1 MIIIK
6 GGSRCNGAYF
16 AKHLVNPDQNETVK
30 VAELRGLAA
39 RNIGQALFEMKA
51 VASGTRCKEF
61 FYHASI
67 NPERDEI
74 LTPEQWEHAVDELE
88 KRLDLEGQARFVVEH
103 EKKGRTHRHVV
114 WSRIDVDRMRAIRM
128 DYDYAKHQAVARQL
142 EQEFGLR
149 PGRSVIGP
157 EVEKGKRPDRRPK
170 SWEVYRGQ
178 EVGMDVTAMKKEI
191 TSLWQSTSSAEAFVS
206 ALEARGYILA
216 RGDKQDFCIVDSL
229 GQAHS
234 LPRRIKGVKTSE
246 IKERLSPTFAP
257 QDLPRV
263 KEATAIQLQKI
274 KQGHEQEEQERSATP
289 KGADVR
295 QQDIIQEEDDRQQ
308 QAVQEAEQRQQVVL
322 DEEQR
327 REEFSKQAERQVE
340 QAHEMEA
347 QQERLDQY
355 KEAMAS
361 YAARARQEEAERRQR
376 QELDARIRE
385 RGEIRNAH
393 HRYGEALGQHYS
405 VRDPYESLA
414 RAAMAEY
421 AAFLRERSKLDAEI
435 AKTSDPLERR
445 RMELRKDVEAA
456 EYMAVTSER
465 IAGQSEIIVGK
476 MNSPEAVKER
486 ARAKAFKAEAEKLRE
501 EYRKVGIE
509 QERGAE
515 PQGGTPHPAEHQG
528 KPSRH
533 EESREQGTRQQEDPK
548 KEPGEKPERAD
559 QAAKEEQTKEEQK
572 RTTENQKS
580 AETPLMVEERS
591 PGKVAGPAQT
601 LGEYVRTL
609 PEKEP
614 TRTWTAQ
621 EIKADPAARR
631 AYYAQ
636 LAQEK
641 NRQIALDNISR
652 TMKAGKNLNTDDVRR
667 LSREDLDG
675 IKRNGDKH
683 LKEVVQQHEK
693 DREKD
698 RGLER

>member
-1 MIIIK
+1 MIVIN

-16 AKHLVNPDQNETVK
+16 AKHLINPDKNETVK

-39 RNIGQALFEMKA
+39 KNIGQAFYEMKA
-51 VASGTRCKEF
+51 VASGTRCKDF
-61 FYHASI
+61 FYHANI
-67 NPERDEI
+67 NPEKDET
-74 LTPEQWEHAVDELE
+74 LTPEQWEQAVDELE
-88 KRLDLEGQARFVVEH
+88 KRLGLEGQARFVVEH
-103 EKKGRTHRHVV
+103 KKKGRTHRHVV

-142 EQEFGLR
+142 EQEFGLK

-178 EVGMDVTAMKKEI
+178 EVAMDVTAMKKEI
-191 TSLWQSTSSAEAFVS
+191 TALWQSTSSAEAFVS
-206 ALEARGYILA
+206 AMEARGYILA
-216 RGDKQDFCIVDSL
+216 RGDKQDFCIVDPL

-234 LPRRIKGVKTSE
+234 LPRRIKGVKASE
-246 IKERLSPTFAP
+246 IKERLSPHVTP
-257 QDLPRV
+257 QALPSV
-263 KEATAIQLQKI
+263 KEAMATQRERI
-274 KQGHEQEEQERSATP
+274 KQGLEKQEQERTTAL
-289 KGADVR
+289 KDADVR
-295 QQDIIQEEDDRQQ
+295 QQDIIKEEDDRRQQ
-308 QAVQEAEQRQQVVL
+308 VVQEAEQQQQTVL

-327 REEFSKQAERQVE
+327 REEFRKQADRQVE
-340 QAHEMEA
+340 QTREMEA

-361 YAARARQEEAERRQR
+361 YAARARQEQAERRQR
-376 QELDARIRE
+376 QELDNRIRE

-421 AAFLRERSKLDAEI
+421 GAFLRERSKLDAEI
-435 AKTSDPLERR
+435 AKTNDPLERR
-445 RMELRKDVEAA
+445 RMELRRDVEAA
-456 EYMAVTSER
+456 EYMAITSER

-486 ARAKAFKAEAEKLRE
+486 ARATAFKAEAEKLRE
-501 EYRKVGIE
+501 EYRTVGIE
-509 QERGAE
+509 QERGVE
-515 PQGGTPHPAEHQG
+515 PQGPTTYSGDHQEKPAQQ
-528 KPSRH
+528 
-533 EESREQGTRQQEDPK
+533 EENKDQSTRQQEDPK
-548 KEPGEKPERAD
+548 KGPAENRDRAD
-559 QAAKEEQTKEEQK
+559 QPTEKEKNRK
-572 RTTENQKS
+572 TENQKG
-580 AETPLMVEERS
+580 ADAPLMVEERS
-591 PGKVAGPAQT
+591 IGKAAGPAQT
-601 LGEYVRTL
+601 LDDYVRTL

-621 EIKADPAARR
+621 ELKADPTAKR

-636 LAQEK
+636 LAEEK

-652 TMKAGKNLNTDDVRR
+652 DMKAGKTLNSNDVRR
-667 LSREDLDG
+667 LNRDDLDG

-683 LKEVVQQHEK
+683 LKEIVQQHEK
-693 DREKD
+693 ERG

>member
-1 MIIIK
+1 MIIIN

-16 AKHLVNPDQNETVK
+16 AKHLINPDKNETVK

-39 RNIGQALFEMKA
+39 KNIGQAFYEMKA
-51 VASGTRCKEF
+51 VASGTRCKDF
-61 FYHASI
+61 FYHANI
-67 NPERDEI
+67 NPEKDET
-74 LTPEQWEHAVDELE
+74 LTPEQWEQAVDELE
-88 KRLDLEGQARFVVEH
+88 KRLGLEGQARFVVEH
-103 EKKGRTHRHVV
+103 QKKGRIHRHVV

-142 EQEFGLR
+142 EQEFGLK

-178 EVGMDVTAMKKEI
+178 EVAMDVTAMKKEI
-191 TSLWQSTSSAEAFVS
+191 TALWQSTSSAEAFVS
-206 ALEARGYILA
+206 AMEARGYILA
-216 RGDKQDFCIVDSL
+216 RGDKQDFCIVDPL

-234 LPRRIKGVKTSE
+234 LPRRIKGVKASE
-246 IKERLSPTFAP
+246 IKERLSPHVAP
-257 QDLPRV
+257 QALPSV
-263 KEATAIQLQKI
+263 KEAMATQRERI
-274 KQGHEQEEQERSATP
+274 KQGLEKQEQESTTAL
-289 KGADVR
+289 KDADVR
-295 QQDIIQEEDDRQQ
+295 QQDIIKEEDDRRQQ
-308 QAVQEAEQRQQVVL
+308 VVQEAEQQQQTVL

-327 REEFSKQAERQVE
+327 REEFRKQADRQVE
-340 QAHEMEA
+340 QTREMEA

-361 YAARARQEEAERRQR
+361 YANRARQEEAERRQR

-385 RGEIRNAH
+385 REIRNAN

-405 VRDPYESLA
+405 MRDPYESLA

-421 AAFLRERSKLDAEI
+421 GAFLRERSKLDAEI

-445 RMELRKDVEAA
+445 RMELRRDVEAA
-456 EYMAVTSER
+456 EYMAITSER

-509 QERGAE
+509 QERGVE
-515 PQGGTPHPAEHQG
+515 PQGRIPHPNDLQE
-528 KPSRH
+528 KPPRQ
-533 EESREQGTRQQEDPK
+533 EENKDQSARQQEDLK
-548 KEPGEKPERAD
+548 KGPAENRDRAD
-559 QAAKEEQTKEEQK
+559 QTTEKEKIRK
-572 RTTENQKS
+572 TENQKGVD
-580 AETPLMVEERS
+580 APLMVEERS
-591 PGKVAGPAQT
+591 IGKAAGTAQT
-601 LGEYVRTL
+601 LDDYVRTL

-621 EIKADPAARR
+621 ELKADPAAKR

-636 LAQEK
+636 LAEEK

-652 TMKAGKNLNTDDVRR
+652 DMKVGKTLNSNDVRR
-667 LSREDLDG
+667 LNRDDMDG
-675 IKRNGDKH
+675 IKRHGDKH
-683 LKEVVQQHEK
+683 LKEIVQQHEK
-693 DREKD
+693 ERG

>member
-39 RNIGQALFEMKA
+39 RNIGQALYEMKA

-274 KQGHEQEEQERSATP
+274 KQGREQEEQERSATP
-289 KGADVR
+289 KDADVR
-295 QQDIIQEEDDRQQ
+295 QQDIIKEEDDRQQ
-308 QAVQEAEQRQQVVL
+308 QVVQEAEQRQQVVL

-421 AAFLRERSKLDAEI
+421 AAFLRERSKLDADI

-501 EYRKVGIE
+501 EYRRVGIE

-533 EESREQGTRQQEDPK
+533 EESREHGTRQQEDPK
-548 KEPGEKPERAD
+548 KEPGEKQERAD

-675 IKRNGDKH
+675 INRSGDKH

>member
-1 MIIIK
+1 MIIIN

-16 AKHLVNPDQNETVK
+16 AKHLINPDKNETVK

-39 RNIGQALFEMKA
+39 KNIGQAFYEMKA
-51 VASGTRCKEF
+51 VASGTRCKDF
-61 FYHASI
+61 FYHANI
-67 NPERDEI
+67 NPEKDET
-74 LTPEQWEHAVDELE
+74 LTPEQWEQAVDELE
-88 KRLDLEGQARFVVEH
+88 KRLGLEGQARFVVEH
-103 EKKGRTHRHVV
+103 QKKGRIHRHVV

-142 EQEFGLR
+142 EQEFGLK

-178 EVGMDVTAMKKEI
+178 EVAMDVTAMKKEI
-191 TSLWQSTSSAEAFVS
+191 TALWQSTSSAEAFVS
-206 ALEARGYILA
+206 AMEARGYILA
-216 RGDKQDFCIVDSL
+216 RGDKQDFCIVDPL

-234 LPRRIKGVKTSE
+234 LPRRIKGVKASE
-246 IKERLSPTFAP
+246 IKERLSPHVAP
-257 QDLPRV
+257 QALPSV
-263 KEATAIQLQKI
+263 KEAMATQRERI
-274 KQGHEQEEQERSATP
+274 KQGLEKQEQESTTAL
-289 KGADVR
+289 KDADVR
-295 QQDIIQEEDDRQQ
+295 QQDIIKEEDDRRQQ
-308 QAVQEAEQRQQVVL
+308 VVQEAEQQQQTVL

-327 REEFSKQAERQVE
+327 REEFRKQADRQVE
-340 QAHEMEA
+340 QTREMEA

-361 YAARARQEEAERRQR
+361 YAARALQEEAERRQR

-445 RMELRKDVEAA
+445 RMELRRDVEAA
-456 EYMAVTSER
+456 EYMAITSER

-509 QERGAE
+509 QERGVE
-515 PQGGTPHPAEHQG
+515 PQGRIPHPNDLQE
-528 KPSRH
+528 KPPRQ
-533 EESREQGTRQQEDPK
+533 EENKDQSARQQEDLK
-548 KEPGEKPERAD
+548 KGPAENRDRAD
-559 QAAKEEQTKEEQK
+559 QTTEKEKIRK
-572 RTTENQKS
+572 TENQKGVD
-580 AETPLMVEERS
+580 APLMVEERS
-591 PGKVAGPAQT
+591 IGKAAGTAQT
-601 LGEYVRTL
+601 LDDYVRTL

-621 EIKADPAARR
+621 ELKADPAAKR

-636 LAQEK
+636 LAEEK

-652 TMKAGKNLNTDDVRR
+652 DMKVGKTLNSNDVRR
-667 LSREDLDG
+667 LNRDDMDG
-675 IKRNGDKH
+675 IKRHGDKH
-683 LKEVVQQHEK
+683 LKEIVQQHEK
-693 DREKD
+693 ERG

>member
-1 MIIIK
+1 MIVIN

-16 AKHLVNPDQNETVK
+16 AKHLINPDKNETVK

-39 RNIGQALFEMKA
+39 KNIGQAFYEMKA
-51 VASGTRCKEF
+51 VASGTRCKDF
-61 FYHASI
+61 FYHANI
-67 NPERDEI
+67 NPEKDET
-74 LTPEQWEHAVDELE
+74 LTPEQWEQAVDELE
-88 KRLDLEGQARFVVEH
+88 KRLGLEGQARFVVEH
-103 EKKGRTHRHVV
+103 QKKGRTHRHVV

-142 EQEFGLR
+142 EQEFGLK

-178 EVGMDVTAMKKEI
+178 EVAMDVTAMKKEI
-191 TSLWQSTSSAEAFVS
+191 TALWQSTSSAEAFVS
-206 ALEARGYILA
+206 AMEARGYILA
-216 RGDKQDFCIVDSL
+216 RGDKQDFCIVDPL

-234 LPRRIKGVKTSE
+234 LPRRIKGVKASE
-246 IKERLSPTFAP
+246 IKERLSPHVAP
-257 QDLPRV
+257 QALPSV
-263 KEATAIQLQKI
+263 KEAMATQRERI
-274 KQGHEQEEQERSATP
+274 KQGLEKQEQERTTAL
-289 KGADVR
+289 KDADVR
-295 QQDIIQEEDDRQQ
+295 QQDIIKEEDDRRQQ
-308 QAVQEAEQRQQVVL
+308 VVQEAEQQQQTVL

-327 REEFSKQAERQVE
+327 REEFRKQADRQVE
-340 QAHEMEA
+340 QTREMEA

-361 YAARARQEEAERRQR
+361 YANRARQEEAERRQR

-385 RGEIRNAH
+385 REIKNAH

-421 AAFLRERSKLDAEI
+421 GAFLRERSKLDAEI
-435 AKTSDPLERR
+435 AKTNDPLERR
-445 RMELRKDVEAA
+445 RMELRRDVEAA
-456 EYMAVTSER
+456 EYMAITSER

-486 ARAKAFKAEAEKLRE
+486 ARATAFKAEAEKLRE
-501 EYRKVGIE
+501 EYRTVGIK
-509 QERGAE
+509 QERGVE
-515 PQGGTPHPAEHQG
+515 PQGPTTHSGDHQE
-528 KPSRH
+528 KPPRQ
-533 EESREQGTRQQEDPK
+533 EENKDQSTRQQEDIK
-548 KEPGEKPERAD
+548 KEPAENRDRAD
-559 QAAKEEQTKEEQK
+559 LTTKEEQK
-572 RTTENQKS
+572 RKPENQKG
-580 AETPLMVEERS
+580 AEAPLMVEERS
-591 PGKVAGPAQT
+591 IGKAAGPAQT
-601 LGEYVRTL
+601 LDDYVRTL

-621 EIKADPAARR
+621 ELKADPAAKR

-636 LAQEK
+636 LAEEK

-652 TMKAGKNLNTDDVRR
+652 DMKAGKTLNSNDVRR
-667 LSREDLDG
+667 LNREDMDG
-675 IKRNGDKH
+675 IKRHGDKH
-683 LKEVVQQHEK
+683 LKEIVQQHEK
-693 DREKD
+693 ERG

>member
-1 MIIIK
+1 MIVIN

-16 AKHLVNPDQNETVK
+16 AKHLINPDKNETVK

-39 RNIGQALFEMKA
+39 KNIGQAFYEMKA
-51 VASGTRCKEF
+51 VASGTRCKDF
-61 FYHASI
+61 FYHANI
-67 NPERDEI
+67 NPEKDET
-74 LTPEQWEHAVDELE
+74 LTPEQWEQAVDELE
-88 KRLDLEGQARFVVEH
+88 KRLGLEGQARFVVEH
-103 EKKGRTHRHVV
+103 KKKGRTHRHVV

-142 EQEFGLR
+142 EQEFGLK

-178 EVGMDVTAMKKEI
+178 EVAMDVTAMKKEI
-191 TSLWQSTSSAEAFVS
+191 TALWQSTSSAEAFVS
-206 ALEARGYILA
+206 AMEARGYILA
-216 RGDKQDFCIVDSL
+216 RGDKQDFCIVDPL

-234 LPRRIKGVKTSE
+234 LPRRIKGVKASE
-246 IKERLSPTFAP
+246 IKERLSPHVTP
-257 QDLPRV
+257 QALPSV
-263 KEATAIQLQKI
+263 KEAMATQRERI
-274 KQGHEQEEQERSATP
+274 KQGLEKQEQERTTAL
-289 KGADVR
+289 KDADVR
-295 QQDIIQEEDDRQQ
+295 QQDIIKEEDDRRQQ
-308 QAVQEAEQRQQVVL
+308 VVQEAEQQQQTVL

-327 REEFSKQAERQVE
+327 REEFRKQADRQVE
-340 QAHEMEA
+340 QTREMEA

-361 YAARARQEEAERRQR
+361 YAARARQEQAERRQR
-376 QELDARIRE
+376 QELDNRIRE

-421 AAFLRERSKLDAEI
+421 GAFLRERSKLDAEI
-435 AKTSDPLERR
+435 AKTNDPLERR
-445 RMELRKDVEAA
+445 RMELRRDVEAA
-456 EYMAVTSER
+456 EYMAITSER

-509 QERGAE
+509 QERGVE
-515 PQGGTPHPAEHQG
+515 PQGRIPHPNDLQE
-528 KPSRH
+528 KPPRQ
-533 EESREQGTRQQEDPK
+533 EENKDQSARQQEDLK
-548 KEPGEKPERAD
+548 KGPADNRDRAD
-559 QAAKEEQTKEEQK
+559 QTTEKEKIRK
-572 RTTENQKS
+572 TENQKGVD
-580 AETPLMVEERS
+580 APLMVEERS
-591 PGKVAGPAQT
+591 IGKAAGTAQT
-601 LGEYVRTL
+601 LDDYVRTL

-621 EIKADPAARR
+621 ELKADPAAKR

-636 LAQEK
+636 FAEEK

-652 TMKAGKNLNTDDVRR
+652 DMKAGKTLNSNDVRR
-667 LSREDLDG
+667 LNRDDMDG
-675 IKRNGDKH
+675 IKRHGDKH
-683 LKEVVQQHEK
+683 LKEIVQQHEK
-693 DREKD
+693 ERG

>member
-1 MIIIK
+1 MIIIN

-16 AKHLVNPDQNETVK
+16 AKHLINPDKNETVK

-39 RNIGQALFEMKA
+39 KNIGQAFYEMKA
-51 VASGTRCKEF
+51 VASGTRCKDF
-61 FYHASI
+61 FYHANI
-67 NPERDEI
+67 NPEKDET
-74 LTPEQWEHAVDELE
+74 LTPEQWEQAVDELE
-88 KRLDLEGQARFVVEH
+88 KRLGLEGQARFVVEH
-103 EKKGRTHRHVV
+103 QKKGRIHRHVV

-142 EQEFGLR
+142 EQEFGLK

-178 EVGMDVTAMKKEI
+178 EVAMDVTAMKKEI
-191 TSLWQSTSSAEAFVS
+191 TALWQSTSSAEAFVS
-206 ALEARGYILA
+206 AMEARGYILA
-216 RGDKQDFCIVDSL
+216 RGDKQDFCIVDPL

-234 LPRRIKGVKTSE
+234 LPRRIKGVKASE
-246 IKERLSPTFAP
+246 IKERLSPHVAP
-257 QDLPRV
+257 QALPSV
-263 KEATAIQLQKI
+263 KEAMATQRERI
-274 KQGHEQEEQERSATP
+274 KQGLEKQEQESTTAL
-289 KGADVR
+289 KDADVR
-295 QQDIIQEEDDRQQ
+295 QQDIIKEEDDRRQQ
-308 QAVQEAEQRQQVVL
+308 VVQEAEQQQQTVL

-327 REEFSKQAERQVE
+327 REEFRKQADRQVE
-340 QAHEMEA
+340 QTREMEA

-361 YAARARQEEAERRQR
+361 YAARARQEQAERRQR
-376 QELDARIRE
+376 QETDNRIRE

-405 VRDPYESLA
+405 MRDPYESLA

-421 AAFLRERSKLDAEI
+421 GAFLRERSKLDAEI

-445 RMELRKDVEAA
+445 RMELRRDVEAA
-456 EYMAVTSER
+456 EYMAITSER

-509 QERGAE
+509 QERGVE
-515 PQGGTPHPAEHQG
+515 PQGRIPHPNDLQE
-528 KPSRH
+528 KPPRQ
-533 EESREQGTRQQEDPK
+533 EENKDQSARQQEDLK
-548 KEPGEKPERAD
+548 KGPAENRDRAD
-559 QAAKEEQTKEEQK
+559 QTTEKEKIRK
-572 RTTENQKS
+572 TENQKGVD
-580 AETPLMVEERS
+580 APLMVEERS
-591 PGKVAGPAQT
+591 IGKAAGTAQT
-601 LGEYVRTL
+601 LDDYVRTL

-621 EIKADPAARR
+621 ELKADPAAKR

-636 LAQEK
+636 LAEEK

-652 TMKAGKNLNTDDVRR
+652 DMKVGKTLNSNDVRR
-667 LSREDLDG
+667 LNRDDLDG

-683 LKEVVQQHEK
+683 LKEIVQQHEK
-693 DREKD
+693 ERG

>member
-1 MIIIK
+1 MIIIN

-16 AKHLVNPDQNETVK
+16 AKHLINPDKNETVK

-39 RNIGQALFEMKA
+39 KNIGQAFYEMKA
-51 VASGTRCKEF
+51 VASGTRCKDF
-61 FYHASI
+61 FYHANI
-67 NPERDEI
+67 NPEKDET
-74 LTPEQWEHAVDELE
+74 LTPEQWEQAVDELE
-88 KRLDLEGQARFVVEH
+88 KRLGLEGQARFVVEH
-103 EKKGRTHRHVV
+103 QKKGRIHRHVV

-142 EQEFGLR
+142 EQEFGLK

-178 EVGMDVTAMKKEI
+178 EVAMDVTAMKKEI
-191 TSLWQSTSSAEAFVS
+191 TALWQSTSSAEAFVS
-206 ALEARGYILA
+206 AMEARGYILA
-216 RGDKQDFCIVDSL
+216 RGDKQDFCIVDPL

-234 LPRRIKGVKTSE
+234 LPRRIKGVKASE
-246 IKERLSPTFAP
+246 IKERLSPHVAP
-257 QDLPRV
+257 QALPSV
-263 KEATAIQLQKI
+263 KEAMATQRERI
-274 KQGHEQEEQERSATP
+274 KQGLEKQEQESTTAL
-289 KGADVR
+289 KDADVR
-295 QQDIIQEEDDRQQ
+295 QQDIIKEEDDRRQQ
-308 QAVQEAEQRQQVVL
+308 VVQEAEQQQQTVL

-327 REEFSKQAERQVE
+327 REEFRKQADRQVE
-340 QAHEMEA
+340 QTREMEA

-361 YAARARQEEAERRQR
+361 YAARARQEQAERRQR
-376 QELDARIRE
+376 QETDNRIRE

-405 VRDPYESLA
+405 MRDPYESLA

-421 AAFLRERSKLDAEI
+421 GAFLRERSKLDAEI

-445 RMELRKDVEAA
+445 RMELRRDVEAA
-456 EYMAVTSER
+456 EYMAITSER

-509 QERGAE
+509 QERGVE
-515 PQGGTPHPAEHQG
+515 PQGRIPHPNDLQE
-528 KPSRH
+528 KPPRQ
-533 EESREQGTRQQEDPK
+533 EENKDQSARQQEDLK
-548 KEPGEKPERAD
+548 KGPAENRDRAD
-559 QAAKEEQTKEEQK
+559 QTTEKEKIRK
-572 RTTENQKS
+572 TENQKGVD
-580 AETPLMVEERS
+580 APLMVEERS
-591 PGKVAGPAQT
+591 IGKAAGTAQT
-601 LGEYVRTL
+601 LDDYVRTL

-621 EIKADPAARR
+621 ELKADPAAKR

-636 LAQEK
+636 LAEEK

-652 TMKAGKNLNTDDVRR
+652 DMKVGKTLNSNDVRR
-667 LSREDLDG
+667 LNRDDMDG
-675 IKRNGDKH
+675 IKRHGDKH
-683 LKEVVQQHEK
+683 LKEIVQQHEK
-693 DREKD
+693 ERG

>member
-1 MIIIK
+1 MIIIN

-16 AKHLVNPDQNETVK
+16 AKHLINPDKNETVK

-39 RNIGQALFEMKA
+39 KNIGQAFYEMKA
-51 VASGTRCKEF
+51 VASGTRCKDF
-61 FYHASI
+61 FYHANI
-67 NPERDEI
+67 NPEKDET
-74 LTPEQWEHAVDELE
+74 LTPEQWEQAVDELE
-88 KRLDLEGQARFVVEH
+88 KRLGLEGQARFVVEH
-103 EKKGRTHRHVV
+103 QKKGRIHRHVV

-142 EQEFGLR
+142 EQEFGLK

-178 EVGMDVTAMKKEI
+178 EVAMDVTAMKKEI
-191 TSLWQSTSSAEAFVS
+191 TALWQSTSSAEAFVS
-206 ALEARGYILA
+206 AMEARGYILA
-216 RGDKQDFCIVDSL
+216 RGDKQDFCIVDPL

-234 LPRRIKGVKTSE
+234 LPRRIKGVKASE
-246 IKERLSPTFAP
+246 IKERLSPHVAP
-257 QDLPRV
+257 QALPSV
-263 KEATAIQLQKI
+263 KEAMATQRERI
-274 KQGHEQEEQERSATP
+274 KQGLEKQEQESTTAL
-289 KGADVR
+289 KDADVR
-295 QQDIIQEEDDRQQ
+295 QQDIIKEEDDRRQQ
-308 QAVQEAEQRQQVVL
+308 VVQEAEQQQQTVL

-327 REEFSKQAERQVE
+327 REEFRKQADRQVE
-340 QAHEMEA
+340 QTREMEA

-361 YAARARQEEAERRQR
+361 YAARARQEQAERRQR
-376 QELDARIRE
+376 QETDNRIRE

-405 VRDPYESLA
+405 MRDPYESLA

-421 AAFLRERSKLDAEI
+421 GAFLRERSKLDAEI
-435 AKTSDPLERR
+435 AKTNDPLERR
-445 RMELRKDVEAA
+445 RMELRRDVEAA
-456 EYMAVTSER
+456 EYMAITSER

-509 QERGAE
+509 QERGVE
-515 PQGGTPHPAEHQG
+515 PQGRIPHPNDLQE
-528 KPSRH
+528 KPPRQ
-533 EESREQGTRQQEDPK
+533 EENKDQSARQQEDLK
-548 KEPGEKPERAD
+548 KGPAENRDRAD
-559 QAAKEEQTKEEQK
+559 QTTEKEKIRK
-572 RTTENQKS
+572 TENQKGVD
-580 AETPLMVEERS
+580 APLMVEERS
-591 PGKVAGPAQT
+591 IGKAAGTAQT
-601 LGEYVRTL
+601 LDDYVRTL

-621 EIKADPAARR
+621 ELKADPAAKR

-636 LAQEK
+636 LAEEK

-652 TMKAGKNLNTDDVRR
+652 DMKVGKTLNSNDVRR
-667 LSREDLDG
+667 LNRDDMDG
-675 IKRNGDKH
+675 IKRHGDKH
-683 LKEVVQQHEK
+683 LKEIVQQHEK
-693 DREKD
+693 ERG